1 MIDEVLMF
9 RRQMRPVLAAAM
21 VALALVAPAAQQK
34 APLLSDQEFW
44 ALSSRLS
51 EASGVFH
58 SDNVV
63 SNEARYQS
71 VIPDLGSR
79 VKPGGVYLG
88 VGPEQNFTY
97 IAALRPRLAIILD
110 LRRGNLHEHLLY
122 KALFEMSAT
131 RAEFVA
137 RLFSRQPSPMP
148 AASASVESIFAA
160 VDAAAPSPAL
170 YDQNLASVLEWLKT
184 KRHLPLTTEDRDGIA
199 YVYRALRD
207 GGPQIGYML
216 TTGRGVGSPGYG
228 ALMALTDDAGVQ
240 RSYLSSEERFQFVKA
255 LETSNAIVPV
265 VGNFAGPKALR
276 GIGEYLRSQKA
287 TVSAFYLSNVE
298 QYLRQDGIW
307 DDFCRNV
314 ATLPLTPESTFI
326 RSMRGGFARGSAPA
340 RGTAVAGGFVS
351 SLGTIAEDIRG
362 CR

>member
-1 MIDEVLMF
+1 MLV
-9 RRQMRPVLAAAM
+9 
-21 VALALVAPAAQQK
+21 LALVAAAAQQK

-44 ALSSRLS
+44 ALSNRLS
-51 EASGVFH
+51 ETSGVFH

-63 SNEARYQS
+63 SNEARYQT
-71 VIPDLGSR
+71 VIPDLVAR

-110 LRRGNLHEHLLY
+110 LRRGNLHGHLLY

-131 RAEFVA
+131 RSEFVA

-148 AASASVESIFAA
+148 PAAASVEAIFAA
-160 VDAAAPSPAL
+160 VDAAPPLPAQF
-170 YDQNLASVLEWLKT
+170 DRNLTSVLDWLT
-184 KRHLPLTTEDRDGIA
+184 SKRRLPLTAADREGIA
-199 YVYRALRD
+199 YVYRTLRD
-207 GGPQIGYML
+207 GGPQIGYTL
-216 TTGRGVGSPGYG
+216 TTGRGVGSPGYA

-240 RSYLSSEERFQFVKA
+240 RSYLSSEERFHFVKA

-265 VGNFAGPKALR
+265 VGNFGGPKALR
-276 GIGEYLRSQKA
+276 GIGEYLRGRGD

-307 DDFCRNV
+307 DAFCRNV
-314 ATLPLTPESTFI
+314 ATLPLSPASTFI
-326 RSMRGGFARGSAPA
+326 RSVRGGAARAGAGGFA
-340 RGTAVAGGFVS
+340 S
-351 SLGTIAEDIRG
+351 SLGNIVDDTRG

>member
-1 MIDEVLMF
+1 MRF
-9 RRQMRPVLAAAM
+9 RWQVRLVAGAAL
-21 VALALVAPAAQQK
+21 VALTLVAPAAQQK
-34 APLLSDQEFW
+34 APLLTDQEFW
-44 ALSSRLS
+44 ALSQRLS

-63 SNEARYQS
+63 SNEARYQT
-71 VIPDLGSR
+71 VIPDLVAR

-97 IAALRPRLAIILD
+97 IAAIRPRIAIILD
-110 LRRGNLHEHLLY
+110 LRRGNLHGHLLY

-148 AASASVESIFAA
+148 AGSASVEAIFAA
-160 VDAAAPSPAL
+160 VETATPSPAL
-170 YDQNLASVLEWLKT
+170 FDRNLASVLDWLTT
-184 KRHLPLTTEDRDGIA
+184 KRHLPLPAADRDGIA

-207 GGPQIGYML
+207 GGPDIGYTL

-255 LETSNAIVPV
+255 LEASNAIVPV
-265 VGNFAGPKALR
+265 VGNFGGPKALR
-276 GIGEYLRSQKA
+276 GIGEYLRGRGD

-298 QYLRQDGIW
+298 QYLGRERRWSVFCQNASALPIDG
-307 DDFCRNV
+307 
-314 ATLPLTPESTFI
+314 ASTFI
-326 RSMRGGFARGSAPA
+326 RSIRDGHYYATRGGLTSVLGSM
-340 RGTAVAGGFVS
+340 GEET
-351 SLGTIAEDIRG
+351 RG
-362 CR
+362 CARQGDGQR